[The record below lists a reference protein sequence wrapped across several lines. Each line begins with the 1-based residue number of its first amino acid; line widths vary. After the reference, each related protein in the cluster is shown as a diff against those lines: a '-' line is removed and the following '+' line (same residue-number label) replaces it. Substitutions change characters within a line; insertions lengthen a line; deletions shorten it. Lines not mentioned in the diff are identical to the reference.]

1 VFGSDYSDMFFAC
14 TVEDGMVH
22 VSGEVDMNTAP
33 TLYDALVSYAKNTGN
48 LPTIDLG
55 GVTYFDS
62 SGVQAL
68 VDARII
74 DSDNSGQSRIVGVR
88 PNVMRIMRLVGL
100 DQLFDIMGDN
110 EKL

>member
-1 VFGSDYSDMFFAC
+1 MFGSDCSDMFFTC
-14 TVEDGMVH
+14 TVKDGMVH

-33 TLYDALVSYAKNTGN
+33 TLYDALVVCAKDTGC

-68 VDARII
+68 VDARVIET
-74 DSDNSGQSRIVGVR
+74 NSNGPARIVGVR

-100 DQLFDIMGDN
+100 DQLFDIIGEN